1 MNWGKFIGNIYQ
13 ERRRSPGVRARP
25 AFYDAATDSV
35 INTAELRLNVRL
47 PDSLRSLL
55 SETDGVMDMMS
66 IDGGEWFE
74 NMWLLWTVE
83 ELIERNEFYRDEMKQ
98 GVYKCDFM
106 NLLVF
111 ADAGTDGNLFG
122 FSLEKDRNCKPRVVC
137 WDSITNEIN
146 VLASSLEEFLRGW
159 LTGTISV

>member
-47 PDSLRSLL
+47 AESLRSLL

-83 ELIERNEFYRDEMKQ
+83 ELIERNEFYRD
-98 GVYKCDFM
+98 
-106 NLLVF
+106 
-111 ADAGTDGNLFG
+111 
-122 FSLEKDRNCKPRVVC
+122 
-137 WDSITNEIN
+137 
-146 VLASSLEEFLRGW
+146 
-159 LTGTISV
+159 